1 MIADE
6 PVVAKRIDWLDALK
20 ATALIFVV
28 FGHIL
33 LKGSAF
39 FVITS
44 PVKIP
49 LFFAVSGYL
58 FSIKNGEFKPFFIRL
73 IKTRAVP
80 WIILSF
86 VVFKVAYSVALKQFD
101 EALEYFYVFLSGIQL
116 WYIPCCIIAEII
128 LFFIVKYSP
137 NFFITATIMLFL
149 SAAGYIMSLNGTG
162 DFAKFNTA
170 LISLFFMLIGLVM
183 RRMSD
188 LKKEIPKPIVLLMA
202 VIYAAMAAVSFICYP
217 DKTFS
222 VSYNDYYNVFVC
234 GALIVCG
241 VVLMF
246 YVAPKL
252 KYPKFFLFMGRNT
265 LVIYIMHGY
274 FLGLVDKL
282 LLESGLFASRITAS
296 VVGTACVLAICSLI
310 AFLINKYLPF
320 IVGAKKQGRNLNK
333 IQEEKSNG

>member
-1 MIADE
+1 MKAE
-6 PVVAKRIDWLDALK
+6 ESLASKRIDWLDALK

-58 FSIKNGEFKPFFIRL
+58 FSIKNGEFKPFLIRL
-73 IKTRAVP
+73 LRTRAVP

-86 VVFKVAYSVALKQFD
+86 VVVKVVYSVALKQYN
-101 EALEYFYVFLSGIQL
+101 EAAEYFYVFLSGIQL

-128 LFFIVKYSP
+128 LFFIIKYSP
-137 NFFITATIMLFL
+137 NFYVTAAIMLVL
-149 SAAGYIMSLNGTG
+149 SATGYLMALNGTG

-170 LISLFFMLIGLVM
+170 LISQFFMLIGLVM

-188 LKKEIPKPIVLLMA
+188 SKKEIPKPVVLLMA
-202 VIYAAMAAVSFICYP
+202 LIYAAMAAVSFIRYP
-217 DKTFS
+217 GKTFS
-222 VSYNDYYNVFVC
+222 VSYNDYYNIFVC

-246 YVAPKL
+246 YFAPKL
-252 KYPKFFLFMGRNT
+252 KYPKFFLFIGRNT

-274 FLGLVDKL
+274 FLGLADKL

-296 VVGTACVLAICSLI
+296 FVGTAGVLAICSLI

-320 IVGAKKQGRNLNK
+320 IVGAKKQGKNPNK
-333 IQEEKSNG
+333 IQEVKSNG